1 VNAGPNL
8 KRTAL
13 YPCHLKYGG
22 RIIDFAG
29 WALPVQFTSIIQ
41 EHRAVRSGAGLF
53 DVSDMG
59 ELEVTG
65 DQALQL
71 LQHAVSAD
79 LARVRPGRVAY
90 SPMCNQEGGVVDDI
104 LIYALSGG
112 RYIAVVNA
120 ANIEKDFRWLEGLA
134 RQWPHAR
141 VRNCSD
147 AIAQLALQGPRSVAI
162 LKPLTGT
169 DVAAM
174 GYYRSV
180 EQVDVAGIRCSILS
194 RTGYT
199 GEDGF
204 EFYCGPGD
212 APSLW
217 EALLEAG
224 RVHGLVPAGLGS
236 RDTLRL
242 EAGMPL
248 YGQELDDRRTPLE
261 AGLDRFVAFG
271 KGPFVGR
278 EALLRQREGG
288 RALALVGLEMVDRGV
303 PRTGYPLLREGE
315 EIGYVTSGTYA
326 PSLDQHIG
334 MGYVPPGLV
343 APGTAIEVKIRDRIA
358 AAKIV
363 RLPFYRRE
371 EDGK

>member
-1 VNAGPNL
+1 
-8 KRTAL
+8 
-13 YPCHLKYGG
+13 
-22 RIIDFAG
+22 
-29 WALPVQFTSIIQ
+29 
-41 EHRAVRSGAGLF
+41 
-53 DVSDMG
+53 
-59 ELEVTG
+59 
-65 DQALQL
+65 
-71 LQHAVSAD
+71 
-79 LARVRPGRVAY
+79 
-90 SPMCNQEGGVVDDI
+90 
-104 LIYALSGG
+104 
-112 RYIAVVNA
+112 
-120 ANIEKDFRWLEGLA
+120 
-134 RQWPHAR
+134 
-141 VRNCSD
+141 
-147 AIAQLALQGPRSVAI
+147 
-162 LKPLTGT
+162 
-169 DVAAM
+169 
-174 GYYRSV
+174 
-180 EQVDVAGIRCSILS
+180 
-194 RTGYT
+194 
-199 GEDGF
+199 
-204 EFYCGPGD
+204 
-212 APSLW
+212 
-217 EALLEAG
+217 
-224 RVHGLVPAGLGS
+224 
-236 RDTLRL
+236 
-242 EAGMPL
+242 MPL

>member
-1 VNAGPNL
+1 L
-8 KRTAL
+8 KKTPL

-29 WALPVQFTSIIQ
+29 WALPVHFTSIIQ
-41 EHRAVRSGAGLF
+41 EHRAVRSAAGLF

-65 DQALQL
+65 DQAREL

-79 LARVRPGRVAY
+79 LSRIRPGRVAY
-90 SPMCNQEGGVVDDI
+90 SPMCNHEGGVVDDI
-104 LIYALSGG
+104 LIYALAGG
-112 RYIAVVNA
+112 RYVAVVNA
-120 ANIEKDFRWLEGLA
+120 ANIEKDFRWLQGLA
-134 RQWPHAR
+134 GRWPRAQ
-141 VRNCSD
+141 VRNRSD
-147 AIAQLALQGPRSVAI
+147 EVAQLALQGPRSVAI
-162 LKPLTGT
+162 LQPLTAL
-169 DVAAM
+169 DVGAM
-174 GYYRSV
+174 GYYRAT
-180 EQVDVAGIRCSILS
+180 EQVDVAGVRCSILS

-204 EFYCGPGD
+204 ELYCEPVD
-212 APSLW
+212 APPLW

-224 RVHGLVPAGLGS
+224 REHGLVPAGLGS

-248 YGQELDDRRTPLE
+248 YGQELDDRRTPIE
-261 AGLDRFVAFG
+261 AGLDRFVAFS

-278 EALLRQREGG
+278 EALLRQQESG
-288 RALALVGLEMVDRGV
+288 RTLALVGLEMVDRGV
-303 PRTGYPLLREGE
+303 PRTGYPILRDGE
-315 EIGYVTSGTYA
+315 AIGYVTSGTYA
-326 PSLDQHIG
+326 PSLDRHIG
-334 MGYVPPGLV
+334 MGYVPPELA
-343 APGTAIEVKIRDRIA
+343 APGTGIEVKIRDRVA

-363 RLPFYRRE
+363 RLPFYHRE